1 MQIFSKETNLL
12 APMPVRYRSPE
23 DFTMPAT
30 DIDRDINALV
40 SLAAFPD
47 FQSAAAAV
55 LQFLHTKLGMS
66 LWMVTRTE
74 GEDFIVLGALDHGY
88 GVKEGDVFQW
98 SDSFCSRMVKGLG
111 PRVAADSNSIA
122 AYREAP
128 IGKKVK
134 IGAYVGIPLERPDGS
149 LFGTLCAVSPDIQ
162 PIAIEKEQPLVELL
176 ARMLSTVLSHELR
189 MTAAIRAAER
199 ARFDAMRDSL
209 TGAFNRRGWDQMLEV
224 EERRCARYGNPACLI
239 AIDLDDLKQTNDQN
253 GHKAGDDLICRAA
266 GAIAACTRS
275 ADAVARVGGDEF
287 AVLCVECDNK
297 GGHEFVQRL
306 REKLRAAGVNAS
318 IGLAGRVPSL
328 GLARAWQ
335 KADEAMYL
343 DKQLKHGRLELTLG
357 DAARGTTALTAAA
370 SV

>member
-1 MQIFSKETNLL
+1 
-12 APMPVRYRSPE
+12 
-23 DFTMPAT
+23 MPAT
-30 DIDRDINALV
+30 EISPEANTLV
-40 SLAAFPD
+40 SLAAFAD
-47 FQSAAAAV
+47 FQAAAAAV
-55 LQFLHTKLGMS
+55 LQFLHARLGMN

-74 GEDFIVLGALDHGY
+74 GEDWIVLGALDRGY

-111 PRVAADSNSIA
+111 PRVVADSNTVA

-162 PIAIEKEQPLVELL
+162 PVAIEKEQPLVELL

-199 ARFDAMRDSL
+199 ARLDAMRDGL
-209 TGAFNRRGWDQMLEV
+209 TGLFNRRGWDQLLEV
-224 EERRCARYGNPACLI
+224 EERRCARYGNPACVVV
-239 AIDLDDLKQTNDQN
+239 IDLDDLKQTNDHD

-266 GAIAACTRS
+266 GAIAASVRS

-287 AVLCVECDNK
+287 AVLCVECDQK
-297 GGHEFVQRL
+297 GGREFVQRL
-306 REKLRAAGVNAS
+306 RDKLNTAAVSAS
-318 IGLAGRVPSL
+318 VGLASRVPSL
-328 GLARAWQ
+328 GLTHAWQ
-335 KADEAMYL
+335 KADEVMYL
-343 DKQLKHGRLELTLG
+343 DKQLKHVRPEVAAGTPALE
-357 DAARGTTALTAAA
+357 AAA